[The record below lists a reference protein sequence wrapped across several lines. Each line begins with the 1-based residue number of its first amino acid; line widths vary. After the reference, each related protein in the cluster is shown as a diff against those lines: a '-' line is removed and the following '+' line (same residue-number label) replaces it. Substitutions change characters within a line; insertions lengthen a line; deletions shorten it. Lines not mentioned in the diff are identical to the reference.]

1 MIKIKEEDSNAQT
14 SDGKSSSLETN
25 KKLLLERIINQKRD
39 TKISS
44 RGNSQNPSTL
54 ERESEGITLNED
66 SGLNS

>member
-39 TKISS
+39 TKVSA